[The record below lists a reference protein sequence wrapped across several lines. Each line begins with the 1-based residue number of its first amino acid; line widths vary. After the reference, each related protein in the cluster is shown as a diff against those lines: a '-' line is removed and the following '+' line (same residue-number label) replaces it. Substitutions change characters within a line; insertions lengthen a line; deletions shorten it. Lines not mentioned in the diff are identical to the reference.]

1 MSPSLVLSA
10 ALGSI
15 VGLLGHSALGRKAK
29 QIPLYWGVGVAGF
42 FAGSIL
48 SMLTGGGLVRIG
60 SVPLLE
66 SLTTSIVSVLLLA
79 WVLYT
84 RPRGTGV
91 RSVGSATSPPREPRE
106 KLSGRTK

>member
-15 VGLLGHSALGRKAK
+15 VGLLGHAALGRRAN
-29 QIPLYWGVGVAGF
+29 QIPVYWGIGVAGF

-48 SMLTGGGLVRIG
+48 SMLTGGGLVRVG

-66 SLTTSIVSVLLLA
+66 SLTSSLVSVLLLT

-84 RPRGTGV
+84 RPRGTGA
-91 RSVGSATSPPREPRE
+91 RSVGGATIGRREPPE
-106 KLSGRTK
+106 KLSGGTK

>member
-15 VGLLGHSALGRKAK
+15 VGLLGHAAFGRRAN
-29 QIPLYWGVGVAGF
+29 QIPVYWGVGVAGF

-66 SLTTSIVSVLLLA
+66 SLTTAIVSVLLLT

-84 RPRGTGV
+84 RPRGTGA
-91 RSVGSATSPPREPRE
+91 RTVGGATIGRRKPPE
-106 KLSGRTK
+106 KASGRNK